1 MESQDK
7 LILSLD
13 FSEAEVALDIAE
25 RLRDWVGMVRVGPAL
40 LLNAGVGIVER
51 LRAEGHR
58 VMLDLAMLDSPE
70 AIAIATRTTSRLGLR
85 LVTLQAQGGRQML
98 RAALASLSDMTL
110 IPGQELLGVV
120 AATLSDAF
128 VESMQ
133 GPDFAAHAVQHCQE
147 LAQTALDAGV
157 YGVMVPRKALA
168 PLRQALGPEP
178 SFFCYFDEEAENAS
192 LSELVLAGANHII
205 IADSVTRAMD
215 PLAAMRAHYEEIC
228 EIRSQR

>member
-13 FSEAEVALDIAE
+13 FSEGEVALDIAE
-25 RLRDWVGMVRVGPAL
+25 RLREWVGMVRVGPAL
-40 LLNAGVGIVER
+40 LLNAGVDIVER

-58 VMLDLAMLDSPE
+58 VMLDLAMLDNPE
-70 AIAIATRTTSRLGLR
+70 AIAMATRTTSRMGLR
-85 LVTLQAQGGRQML
+85 LVTLQAQGGREML
-98 RAALASLSDMTL
+98 RAALGSLSDLTL

-128 VESMQ
+128 VEGMQ
-133 GPDFAAHAVQHCQE
+133 GQDFAEHAVQHCLE

-157 YGVMVPRKALA
+157 YGVMLPRRALVPVRE
-168 PLRQALGPEP
+168 ALGPEP
-178 SFFCYFDEEAENAS
+178 SLFCYYDDEAEGTS
-192 LSELVLAGANHII
+192 LSDLVLAGANHII
-205 IADSVTRAMD
+205 IGDSVTHAID

-228 EIRSQR
+228 EIRS